1 VGGVAPRQRGRE
13 TAGREPGRRR
23 KDGTWT
29 FEFFRPGHLTEVVV
43 SADLKS
49 ATVTEHRFGWQRVL
63 AGFHR
68 LHGYGG
74 GWLYDLWAV
83 LYDLASAAMIVFA
96 VTGVVLWH
104 RLARPRWPGWV
115 LLACGLAFTASTL
128 SYLLWRR

>member
-1 VGGVAPRQRGRE
+1 
-13 TAGREPGRRR
+13 
-23 KDGTWT
+23 
-29 FEFFRPGHLTEVVV
+29 V